1 MVEVAPGSERLRIPV
16 WKYILFLL
24 ISLLIL
30 LAILWYLLASNFG
43 AQNSFL
49 ESLRRYL
56 SFFSSYHPNLKPEDD
71 FANALRVHGF
81 ERLEARRFALFIS
94 ATDKHGSPAK
104 VINSA
109 GVTLKVTDTAE
120 KMHDAVID
128 RVRPL
133 HMYSEWTDPVS
144 FSSVMDYSGSMFAE
158 DLNAI
163 EKYFSELIGQIAI
176 PFSGAVIKFN
186 SKVSIIQDL
195 TASTADILAA
205 IKKRIKLE
213 NTALF
218 DGIDKGIDRIQS
230 RPHLRFVVLTTDG
243 NDNASF
249 QTLDGVIKRARQHN
263 ISVFVF
269 GFGWLEVKNLRRLS
283 DETDGYYSYVPDSSK
298 LSDWFKKLGQIIN
311 NVQVIEFSIPVDMN
325 QPAAVELAVEHEGQ
339 KFNRI
344 RTWK

>member
-16 WKYILFLL
+16 WRYILFLV
-24 ISLLIL
+24 ISLLLL
-30 LAILWYLLASNFG
+30 LAILWYLLSSNIG

-49 ESLRRYL
+49 ESIRRYL

-71 FANALRVHGF
+71 FADALRVHGF
-81 ERLEARRFALFIS
+81 ERIEARRFALFVS
-94 ATDKHGSPAK
+94 ATDKNGSPAK
-104 VINSA
+104 VLNSA
-109 GVTLKVTDTAE
+109 GVNLKVTDTSE
-120 KMHDAVID
+120 KSYDAIVD

-133 HMYSEWTDPVS
+133 HMFSEWTDPVS

-163 EKYFSELIGQIAI
+163 EKYFADLIGQIAI
-176 PFSGAVIKFN
+176 PFSGAVVKFN
-186 SKVSIIQDL
+186 SNVSIIQDL
-195 TASTADILAA
+195 TASTSDILAA

-218 DGIDKGIDRIQS
+218 DGIDKGIDRIQA

-243 NDNASF
+243 NDNASY
-249 QTLDGVIKRARQHN
+249 QTLDGIIKRARQHN

-269 GFGWLEVKNLRRLS
+269 GFGWLDVKNLRRIS

-311 NVQVIEFSIPVDMN
+311 NVQVIEFSLPVDMN
-325 QPAAVELAVEHEGQ
+325 MPASLELTVENEGQ
-339 KFNRI
+339 KLNRI